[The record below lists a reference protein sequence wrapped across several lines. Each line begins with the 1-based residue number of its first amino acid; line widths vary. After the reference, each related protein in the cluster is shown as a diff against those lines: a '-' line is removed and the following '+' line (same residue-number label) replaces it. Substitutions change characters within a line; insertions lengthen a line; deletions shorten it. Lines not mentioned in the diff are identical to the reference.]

1 VSWIGDCIFESRE
14 GSAFAAVMD
23 VVAVMVMIPAVVE
36 ASQCRRLEAVVVAA
50 VVVVVVVVVLG
61 VDDWSANTPLLSR
74 NGRNTNTRRC
84 IFFLVVVAGN
94 T

>member
-14 GSAFAAVMD
+14 GSAFAAGMD

-36 ASQCRRLEAVVVAA
+36 ASQCRRLEAAVAA

>member
-36 ASQCRRLEAVVVAA
+36 ASQCRRLEAAVAA